1 MLGLGIHGYFIRLF
15 SIILSMNGLWL
26 FHIILVLPLTILSF
40 YLVRTQMEFL
50 KKYRLKRNSNKQL
63 SHEELYQSARE
74 NPVSF
79 LKDLIELAFRMPRIY
94 GQKYEDKDLERLSR
108 KVTSIYIFMLLYP
121 ILGVI
126 LHIVLTS

>member
-1 MLGLGIHGYFIRLF
+1 
-15 SIILSMNGLWL
+15 MNGLWL

-74 NPVSF
+74 NPASF